1 MPRLWKAGGD
11 SFGPCLFPRRFVF
24 FGWRV
29 FHNIIPA
36 EQNLRRHHVP
46 ISGWCP
52 LCMNQEDSTSHA
64 IISCPMVRGF
74 WKGNPVWTN
83 LKRTGCSAIQDIC
96 FWVMNHLSKADC
108 EEFMCQAWLIW
119 GVRCTFLHDQEK
131 QELQPPRTNASVL
144 LEDYRAAVRDLSI
157 NQHHSATTSQETW
170 QPPLEGTV
178 RIDVDAS
185 FNTAAKVCGLGG
197 VIRGNDGT
205 MVIAFG
211 LAIPKPD
218 TVVMGELFAIREGLR
233 LAKERGFHDICICS
247 DSLLAVQAVTSP
259 TSDLSYVG
267 SCAQEIRC
275 SCLDFTNATLSHVRR
290 SANEVAH
297 FLSKF
302 AISSPA
308 PFEWVPGNSPLWVDQ
323 LVMRDHHQ

>member
-1 MPRLWKAGGD
+1 MPRQWKTGGD
-11 SFGPCLFPRRFVF
+11 SFGPCLLPRRFVF
-24 FGWRV
+24 FGGFSIISSLPTKSEEASCASLRV
-29 FHNIIPA
+29 VSTLH
-36 EQNLRRHHVP
+36 
-46 ISGWCP
+46 
-52 LCMNQEDSTSHA
+52 QEDSTSHA

-74 WKGNPVWTN
+74 WKRNPAWTN

-119 GVRCTFLHDQEK
+119 SARCTFLHDQEK

-144 LEDYRAAVRDLSI
+144 LDDYRAAVRDLSI

-185 FNTAAKVCGLGG
+185 FNTAANVCGLGG
-197 VIRGNDGT
+197 LIRGNDGT
-205 MVIAFG
+205 LVIAFG

-233 LAKERGFHDICICS
+233 LAKEKGFHDICICS

-259 TSDLSYVG
+259 TSDLSYVRF
-267 SCAQEIRC
+267 CAQEIRC
-275 SCLDFTNATLSHVRR
+275 SCLDFSNATLLHVRR

-297 FLSKF
+297 FFYLNLQFIPMHHSN
-302 AISSPA
+302 
-308 PFEWVPGNSPLWVDQ
+308 GNSPLWVDQ
-323 LVMRDHHQ
+323 LVMWDHHQ